1 MEKIYLNE
9 HICNTIK
16 EARERKGMSSRTLAY
31 VMDRNP
37 SWMSRVENNKVAYI
51 SKEEAEKFEIALDIA
66 ICTTTENE
74 LLQKIN
80 ELMEENRRLKEL
92 LMEKWKKDSRSKYT
106 HIEEIEQTEIKVDA
120 QCCSCGIPMGSQDNF
135 CPNCGRE
142 IIKG

>member
-37 SWMSRVENNKVAYI
+37 SWMSRVENYKVTYI
-51 SKEEAEKFEIALDIA
+51 TKEEAEKFEIALDIA

-92 LMEKWKKDSRSKYT
+92 LIEKWKS
-106 HIEEIEQTEIKVDA
+106 
-120 QCCSCGIPMGSQDNF
+120 
-135 CPNCGRE
+135 
-142 IIKG
+142 